1 MINEELL
8 LTKIEKF
15 CTKNE
20 LKIKLFLVFIF
31 TFIFGIV
38 LTRSFI
44 APSLTAAWFSM
55 GFLIQSWLKKD

>member
-8 LTKIEKF
+8 LAKIEKF

-31 TFIFGIV
+31 TFVFGMI
-38 LTRSFI
+38 LTHSLI
-44 APSLTAAWFSM
+44 APSLTAAWFSIA
-55 GFLIQSWLKKD
+55 FFIKSWLKKD